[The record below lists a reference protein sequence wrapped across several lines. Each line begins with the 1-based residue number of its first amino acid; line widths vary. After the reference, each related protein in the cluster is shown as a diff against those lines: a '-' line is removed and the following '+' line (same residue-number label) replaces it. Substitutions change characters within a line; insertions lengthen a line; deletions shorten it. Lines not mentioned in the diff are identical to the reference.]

1 MQNSTPQLLPIG
13 IGERFQRFFQMESAS
28 GILLLLCAIVALIW
42 ANSPAAESYHE
53 LWHHHLVI
61 GLDQLNLRYDLHT
74 WINDGLMVIFFFVV
88 GLEIKREFLVGELND
103 AKKAALP
110 IIGAAGG
117 MLVPALIYTAFNNG
131 TPAIHGWGV
140 PVATDI
146 AFALTI
152 LSLLGKRVPLGLK
165 VFLAALAIVDDL
177 GAVVVI
183 AIFYTDHL
191 NFIAMGLAVLGLG
204 ILMVFNRMNVIRP
217 EPYAIVGVMVW
228 LAVLQSGVHA
238 TIAGVLIALTIPAT
252 SRIDVRDFRKDV
264 ERLYK
269 KFLVVGK
276 KGQLDRL
283 THEQQDIVSSMVLK
297 TEEVQAPLE
306 RFEHALQPF
315 VSFVIMPLF
324 ALSNAGV
331 HIHGSLAVIF
341 SNPVSLGAFLGLLL
355 GKVTGVF
362 GASMLSIKLGLAS
375 MPRRVTMLQFFGTAI
390 ACGIGFTMSLFIA
403 NLAYDSQ
410 EHIDDAKIGVLAA
423 SAIAGIVSY
432 FVIRAGSRE
441 VMPQDEHS
449 EDAPAHGH

>member
-1 MQNSTPQLLPIG
+1 MQKSDSNQFPIG
-13 IGERFQRFFQMESAS
+13 IGERFQRFFQTEVAS
-28 GILLLLCAIVALIW
+28 GMLLLICAVIALVW
-42 ANSPAAESYHE
+42 ANSPLKEYYHQ
-53 LWHHHLVI
+53 LWHHQLMI
-61 GLDQLNLRYDLHT
+61 GFDKLNLNYDLHT

-117 MLVPALIYTAFNNG
+117 MLVPALIYTYFNYG
-131 TPAIHGWGV
+131 TPAIHGWGI

-152 LSLLGKRVPLGLK
+152 LALLGKRVPLGLK

-183 AIFYTDHL
+183 AIFYTADL
-191 NFIAMGLAVLGLG
+191 NFLALGLALVGLA
-204 ILMVFNRMNVIRP
+204 ILMVFNRLNVIRP
-217 EPYAIVGVMVW
+217 EPYAIVGILVW
-228 LAVLQSGVHA
+228 LSVLQSGVHA

-269 KFLVVGK
+269 KFLIVGK
-276 KGQLDRL
+276 KGQTDRM
-283 THEQQDIVSSMVLK
+283 TREQQDIVTSMVLK

-315 VSFVIMPLF
+315 VAFIIMPLF

-331 HIHGSLAVIF
+331 HIEGSLASIF
-341 SNPVSLGAFLGLLL
+341 GSPVALGAMLGLLF
-355 GKVTGVF
+355 GKVIGVF
-362 GASMLSIKLGLAS
+362 GASMLSIKFGLAS
-375 MPRRVTMLQFFGTAI
+375 LPRRVTMLQFFGTSI

-403 NLAYDSQ
+403 NLAFDDPHY
-410 EHIDDAKIGVLAA
+410 IDNAKIGVLTA
-423 SAIAGIVSY
+423 SLVAGVVSY
-432 FVIRAGSRE
+432 LVIKAGSK
-441 VMPQDEHS
+441 PSPHDDETAEEALS
-449 EDAPAHGH
+449 

>member
-1 MQNSTPQLLPIG
+1 
-13 IGERFQRFFQMESAS
+13 MESAS
-28 GILLLLCAIVALIW
+28 GILLLFCAVIAIIW
-42 ANSPAAESYHE
+42 ANSPLMDSYHE
-53 LWHHHLVI
+53 LWHH
-61 GLDQLNLRYDLHT
+61 NLRIGFDNLSLNYDLHT

-88 GLEIKREFLVGELND
+88 GLEIKREFLVGELNTP
-103 AKKAALP
+103 KKAALP

-117 MLVPALIYTAFNNG
+117 MLIPALIYVYFNQGTA
-131 TPAIHGWGV
+131 AIHGWGI

-183 AIFYTDHL
+183 AVFYTEHL
-191 NFIAMGLAVLGLG
+191 SFIALGLAILGLA
-204 ILMVFNRMNVIRP
+204 ILMIFNRMNVIRP
-217 EPYAIVGVMVW
+217 EPYAIVGVLVW

-269 KFLVVGK
+269 KFLIVGK
-276 KGQLDRL
+276 KGQTDRL
-283 THEQQDIVSSMVLK
+283 TREQQDIVSSMVLK

-306 RFEHALQPF
+306 RFEHSLQPF
-315 VSFVIMPLF
+315 VAFVIMPLF

-331 HIHGSLAVIF
+331 HIEGSIAAVLG
-341 SNPVSLGAFLGLLL
+341 SHVALGAMLGLLF
-355 GKVTGVF
+355 GKMIGVF
-362 GASMLSIKLGLAS
+362 GASMIAIKMGLAS
-375 MPRRVTMLQFFGTAI
+375 MPRRVTTMQLFGTSI

-403 NLAYDSQ
+403 NLAFEDP
-410 EHIDDAKIGVLAA
+410 HFIDNAKIGVLVA
-423 SAIAGIVSY
+423 SAIAGVTSY
-432 FVIRAGSRE
+432 FVIRAGSKPS
-441 VMPQDEHS
+441 PQDDETA
-449 EDAPAHGH
+449 EEALA